1 MMTRS
6 IHEATL
12 YSVQLLLALTPF
24 FLLLSTLFA
33 LALGLHTVSLKVSNE
48 EKKEPHELKLANK
61 LRKARDFAELS
72 AIFGVAHEEHVV
84 TTPDGYLL
92 MLHRILP
99 KGYHHEVEEKAKRPV
114 VLLQHGLCTNSEFFM
129 VISDA
134 KRCLPLTLLEK
145 GYDVWLGNNRLP
157 LSFSI
162 LSIDVY

>member
-1 MMTRS
+1 MTP
-6 IHEATL
+6 L
-12 YSVQLLLALTPF
+12 

-33 LALGLHTVSLKVSNE
+33 LASLKVSNE
-48 EKKEPHELKLANK
+48 EKKESHELQLANK

-114 VLLQHGLCTNSEFFM
+114 VLLQHGLCTNSEFFV

-134 KRCLPLTLLEK
+134 KRCLPLSLLEK